1 MNNWATAG
9 SEPKRRRTQRV
20 ILSIA
25 VTVSGETSSG
35 TFSEDT
41 RTLVINAHGALVT
54 LVAKISS
61 GQNVNIKT
69 QAHPKE
75 EPCRVVYVGPTVQG
89 KTQFGLEFVEAVP
102 DFWRIAFPP
111 ENWSPVLMEEA
122 ERKSKTPK

>member
-1 MNNWATAG
+1 MNNWSTAG
-9 SEPKRRRTQRV
+9 AEPKRRRTQRV
-20 ILSIA
+20 ILSVA

-35 TFSEDT
+35 KFSEDT

-54 LVAKISS
+54 LAAKIAS
-61 GQNVNIKT
+61 GQKVSIKT

-89 KTQFGLEFVEAVP
+89 KTQFGLEFIESLP

-111 ENWSPVLMEEA
+111 ENWSPILLEEA
-122 ERKSKTPK
+122 GRRSKTTK